1 MVFCVRVSVPV
12 SLSLWTRS
20 LQPEATAASQGNV
33 LPPALFPPVTAVVCT
48 HLSGLGI
55 E

>member
-12 SLSLWTRS
+12 SPSLWTRS
-20 LQPEATAASQGNV
+20 LQPEAAAASQGDV
-33 LPPALFPPVTAVVCT
+33 FPPALFPPVTTVVCT
-48 HLSGLGI
+48 RLSGLGI